1 MLKVQKQYCNQV
13 LSFTSTRVG
22 FSNGLQ
28 SVWFIILVF
37 VFRLVHR
44 FSSLCKRYSTAVS
57 ADAKC
62 QNNCTIC
69 SLNIDIIN
77 VLVSVTGCIKW
88 WIKEQQLQADVAPCF
103 SVFMLSW
110 VKQLERC
117 ISKEP
122 QRYDRWWVKKSTLW
136 IRLRREFSVVNSSE
150 VCGRCRPVLESRRL
164 QMTHTHTH
172 TSLADVSRIT
182 SPLTVAVTHERV
194 WTLPQSCLTAD

>member
-1 MLKVQKQYCNQV
+1 MLKVKKQYCNQV

-22 FSNGLQ
+22 FSNGL
-28 SVWFIILVF
+28 
-37 VFRLVHR
+37 HR

-77 VLVSVTGCIKW
+77 MLVSVTGCIKW
-88 WIKEQQLQADVAPCF
+88 WKKEQQLQADVEPCF

-117 ISKEP
+117 ISMYLLNERCSDLLIEP
-122 QRYDRWWVKKSTLW
+122 QRYDRWWVKKSDFLSLTAA
-136 IRLRREFSVVNSSE
+136 RSVVG
-150 VCGRCRPVLESRRL
+150 VDLC
-164 QMTHTHTH
+164 
-172 TSLADVSRIT
+172 
-182 SPLTVAVTHERV
+182 
-194 WTLPQSCLTAD
+194 